1 MRAMPQP
8 FHKMHGLGNDFVV
21 FEAREGAVAMSP
33 ARARAIADRHF
44 GVGCDQ
50 LILIEPSE
58 VATARM
64 RIWNADGGEV
74 ESCGNATRCVAT
86 LLGDGAT
93 LETIGGILDL
103 SVASGGASV
112 DMGGPRFEWDKVPLA
127 YAMDTLALPLAWDGV
142 ETIAPPMALS
152 VGNPHVILFVADT
165 DALDIEALG
174 RPVEHDPAFPER
186 VNVNFATIESA
197 DRIRLRVWERGSGAT
212 LACGTGACATAV
224 AAIRSGRAKSGVT
237 VSLPG
242 GELVIDWQ
250 PGGTIRMTGPATHVF
265 SGELDLEAFP
275 A

>member
-1 MRAMPQP
+1 MPQP
-8 FHKMHGLGNDFVV
+8 FRKMHGLGNDFVV
-21 FEAREGAVAMSP
+21 FDARGGAVAMSA

-50 LILIEPSE
+50 LVLIEPSD

-93 LETIGGILDL
+93 IETLGGVLDA
-103 SVASGGASV
+103 SVTIDGASV
-112 DMGGPRFEWDKVPLA
+112 DMGAPRFEWDAVPLA
-127 YAMDTLALPLAWDGV
+127 YAMDTLALPLAWGGV

-152 VGNPHVILFVADT
+152 VGNPHVILFVADA

-174 RPVEHDPAFPER
+174 RPIENDPIFPER
-186 VNVNFATIESA
+186 VNVNFATIESRT
-197 DRIRLRVWERGSGAT
+197 RIRLRVWERGSGAT

-224 AAIRSGRAKSGVT
+224 AAIRAGRAKSGVT
-237 VSLPG
+237 VALSG
-242 GELVIDWQ
+242 GDLVIDWQ

-265 SGELDLEAFP
+265 SGEIDLAAFP

>member
-1 MRAMPQP
+1 
-8 FHKMHGLGNDFVV
+8 MHGLGNDFVV
-21 FEAREGAVAMSP
+21 FDAREHAVAMSA

-50 LILIEPSE
+50 IILIEPSG

-93 LETIGGILDL
+93 LETLGGILNL
-103 SVASGGASV
+103 SVTGSNASV
-112 DMGGPRFEWDKVPLA
+112 DMGAPRFEWDAVPLA

-142 ETIAPPMALS
+142 ETLAPPMALS
-152 VGNPHVILFVADT
+152 VGNPHVILFVPDT
-165 DALDIEALG
+165 DALDIDALG
-174 RPVEHDPAFPER
+174 RPIEHDPIFPER
-186 VNVNFATIESA
+186 VNVNFATIESS

-237 VSLPG
+237 VALPG
-242 GELVIDWQ
+242 GELVIVWQ
-250 PGGTIRMTGPATHVF
+250 PGGTIRMIGPAARVF
-265 SGELDLEAFP
+265 SGELDLAAFP

>member
-1 MRAMPQP
+1 MPQL

-21 FEAREGAVAMSP
+21 FDARAGEVAMSP

-44 GVGCDQ
+44 GIGCDQ
-50 LILIEPSE
+50 LILIEPST

-93 LETIGGILDL
+93 IETLGGVLD
-103 SVASGGASV
+103 ATITGGGASV
-112 DMGGPRFEWDKVPLA
+112 DMGAPHFEWDRVPLA

-142 ETIAPPMALS
+142 ETIAPPIALS
-152 VGNPHVILFVADT
+152 VGNPHVILFVPDT

-174 RPVEHDPAFPER
+174 RPIEHDPVFPER
-186 VNVNFATIESA
+186 VNVNFATVERP

-224 AAIRSGRAKSGVT
+224 AAIRSGRARSGVT
-237 VSLPG
+237 VALPG

-265 SGELDLEAFP
+265 SGTLDLEAFR

>member
-1 MRAMPQP
+1 MRAMPQR

-21 FEAREGAVAMSP
+21 FDAREGDVAMSP

-50 LILIEPSE
+50 LILIGPSA

-74 ESCGNATRCVAT
+74 ESCGNATRCVAA

-93 LETIGGILDL
+93 IETLGGVLNAAVTAG
-103 SVASGGASV
+103 SASV
-112 DMGGPRFEWDKVPLA
+112 DMGAPRFDWDAVPLA
-127 YAMDTLALPLAWDGV
+127 YPMDTLAMPLAWDGV
-142 ETIAPPMALS
+142 QPIAPPMALS

-165 DALDIEALG
+165 DALDIAALG
-174 RPVEHDPAFPER
+174 PPIEHDPVFPER
-186 VNVNFATIESA
+186 VNVNFATI
-197 DRIRLRVWERGSGAT
+197 DNPTRIRLRVWERGAGAT

-237 VSLPG
+237 VALPG
-242 GELVIDWQ
+242 GELVIEWNA
-250 PGGTIRMTGPATHVF
+250 GGTIRMIGPASHVF
-265 SGELDLEAFP
+265 SGELDLDAFS

>member
-1 MRAMPQP
+1 MPQP

-21 FEAREGAVAMSP
+21 FDARQSAVGMSP
-33 ARARAIADRHF
+33 RRARAIADRRF

-50 LILIEPSE
+50 LILIEPSD

-93 LETIGGILDL
+93 LETIGGVLDL
-103 SVASGGASV
+103 SVTNDGASV
-112 DMGGPRFEWDKVPLA
+112 DMGGPRFDWDAVPLA
-127 YAMDTLALPLAWDGV
+127 YPMDTLALPLAWDGV
-142 ETIAPPMALS
+142 ETIGPPMALS
-152 VGNPHVILFVADT
+152 VGNPHVILFVTDT
-165 DALDIEALG
+165 DALDIETLG
-174 RPVEHDPAFPER
+174 RPIEHDPVFPER
-186 VNVNFATIESA
+186 VNVNFATIESP

-237 VSLPG
+237 VALPG

-250 PGGTIRMTGPATHVF
+250 PGGTIRMTGPAAHVF
-265 SGELDLEAFP
+265 SGELDLGAFP